1 MHRSIL
7 VLASAIALNFA
18 ATACAG
24 VTALTPNDD
33 DGNPMPG
40 SQEFVTPED
49 RAREAAAEGPR
60 ALRGFVQRTRMI
72 YALNIQDFATAHDGS
87 ERSARAARAVRAA
100 ADDALRAQKELAEFR
115 EQIYRDMLRD

>member
-87 ERSARAARAVRAA
+87 ERSARVARAA

-115 EQIYRDMLRD
+115 EQIYRDMLHD